1 MFVPLP
7 QLDDRRWSD
16 LVEESRALIPLYA
29 PEWTDHNVS
38 DPGITFA
45 ELFAWITEMEI
56 FQLDQVPARHRR
68 KFLALLGIV
77 PAPPRPARTVL
88 RFDPPPDAP
97 PFTLPATFEC
107 EGPDPFGRQVRVRT
121 HHALTV
127 VATTLA
133 LVQSA
138 DRHGTTSL
146 TGRLANREPFAPLGT
161 DPAPGAALVL
171 GLSAAPP
178 PGVTLSIAVTASDP
192 TGRVRGPHHSART
205 VWEVRT
211 GPGRWRRL
219 DPRAREVV
227 DGTRSLTQSG
237 RVRITLPPGLR
248 VAGGDSGELCRLRCL
263 LVAGA
268 YDQAPLLDDLAVNG
282 VAAAQSVPAGSFT
295 WAIVPGAT
303 ILGSARRGRTAR
315 VGLRLD
321 DQRRIVHLDF
331 GDVTAPRLFL
341 LDYRAPADAEPGVLT
356 IEAALAGRGDDT
368 PGQVVTLAPAP
379 AEASSVRLLTLWGG
393 EWRRWTLR
401 ADLDASGP
409 ADEHAM
415 LDPTAGTVA
424 FGDGAHGLAPPKGA
438 AIFTRWRATAAELG
452 NLPAGA
458 IGGVSDSPHN
468 AALLSSSTA
477 ASEGAAAVTVT
488 NPVPLA
494 GGQAAESLEAAEGR
508 AFEQS
513 VSATRAVTLADYEWL
528 ARRTPGTRLARV
540 IARANTHPG
549 LPCVVATGVVTV
561 VVVPYLPRGRPVPS
575 RGLLW
580 AVAAHLCPLRLV
592 GTRIE
597 VAGPTYTEVTVR
609 ASVRRGRLADAAE
622 VRTRV
627 ADALDAF
634 FDPLSGGPD
643 RTGWPLG
650 RDVYRLEVM
659 QLMDEVPGVEHVV
672 DLELVSGGIAQCGNL
687 CIGPIGLIDAGAHEI
702 EVVDA

>member
-38 DPGITFA
+38 DPGITLA

-88 RFDPPPDAP
+88 RFDPPPDTP
-97 PFTLPATFEC
+97 PFTLPATLEC
-107 EGPDPFGRQVRVRT
+107 EGLDPFGRQVRVRT
-121 HHALTV
+121 RRALTV
-127 VATTLA
+127 VATTLE

-138 DRHGTTSL
+138 DRHGTTAL
-146 TGRLANREPFAPLGT
+146 TGRLRDREPFAPLGT

-178 PGVTLSIAVTASDP
+178 PGVTLSIAMTASDP

-211 GPGRWRRL
+211 GTGRWRRL

-248 VAGGDSGELCRLRCL
+248 VAGGDGELCHLRCRL
-263 LVAGA
+263 AGGA

-282 VAAAQSVPAGSFT
+282 VAAEQSVPAGSFT
-295 WAIVPGAT
+295 WAIAPGAT
-303 ILGSARRGRTAR
+303 IAGSARRGRPAR

-321 DQRRIVHLDF
+321 NRRRIVHLDF
-331 GDVTAPRLFL
+331 GDRTAPKLFL
-341 LDYRAPADAEPGVLT
+341 LDYRIPSGDEPGVLT
-356 IEAALAGRGDDT
+356 VEAALAGRGDDT

-379 AEASSVRLLTLWGG
+379 VEASSVRVLTLRDGV
-393 EWRRWTLR
+393 WRRWSLR
-401 ADLDASGP
+401 ADLDAFGP
-409 ADEHAM
+409 ADEHAVIEAS
-415 LDPTAGTVA
+415 AGTVS

-438 AIFTRWRATAAELG
+438 AIFTRHRATAAELG

-458 IGGVSDSPHN
+458 IRGVSDNAHN
-468 AALLSSSTA
+468 AALLSSSAA
-477 ASEGAAAVTVT
+477 ASEGAAAVAVT

-513 VSATRAVTLADYEWL
+513 VQATRTVTLADYEWL

-540 IARANTHPG
+540 IARANAHPG
-549 LPCVVATGVVTV
+549 LPCVAATGVVTV

-575 RGLLW
+575 RGLLR

-592 GTRIE
+592 GTRVE

-609 ASVRRGRLADAAE
+609 ASVRRGRLASAAE

-634 FDPLSGGPD
+634 FDPLTGGPD
-643 RTGWPLG
+643 GTGWPLG

-659 QLMDEVPGVEHVV
+659 QVIDEVAGVEHVV
-672 DLELVSGGIAQCGNL
+672 DLELVTGGAASCGNL
-687 CIGPIGLIDAGAHEI
+687 CIGPIGLVDAGAHEI